1 MPENDPGRVKDY
13 CCYGYCMDLLDKLS
27 VKLNFTYEVH
37 IVADNKYGDQK
48 TDETRKKGKSKQGNG

>member
-1 MPENDPGRVKDY
+1 MERRWRARYFPVTIFLLSR
-13 CCYGYCMDLLDKLS
+13 LLDKLS